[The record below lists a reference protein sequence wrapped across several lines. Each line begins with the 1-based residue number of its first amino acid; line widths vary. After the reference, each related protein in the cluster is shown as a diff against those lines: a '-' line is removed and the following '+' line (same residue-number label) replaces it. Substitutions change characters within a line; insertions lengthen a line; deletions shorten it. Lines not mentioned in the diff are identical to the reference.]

1 MILSD
6 QSFCKHIKFA
16 EIITSS
22 ITLHLLLIN
31 KISQCTQN
39 NVSGSA
45 GKTEILSMISL
56 SANLKSK
63 LISFCHF
70 N

>member
-16 EIITSS
+16 EIIRS